1 MYVYYHKWIVF
12 YMAKLCDLAQI
23 LLLLGTFLNATRLLT
38 KLQSEMSRTAIVYE
52 IYDNCYPQN
61 PYLLF

>member
-1 MYVYYHKWIVF
+1 MYTTIKWVVF
-12 YMAKLCDLAQI
+12 HMAKLCDLAQI
-23 LLLLGTFLNATRLLT
+23 LVLLGTFLNATCLLT
-38 KLQSEMSRTAIVYE
+38 MLQSEMSQTAIVCK